1 MENEKLREIKLTKA
15 TKYTIL
21 TTFLVGILGAGVA
34 GIVGNGTTGENEQ
47 IVVSDG
53 VVSPDDKEE
62 EIVVVKEEKL
72 EVPFKVN
79 AQIKTYFYDLS
90 DDASVREKALVYYNG
105 SYTPSTGVDYFYNNN
120 NFEVVAAF
128 SGEVV
133 EKKVDPMY
141 GVTLKI
147 KGENNI
153 EAIYS
158 SLGEVNVTVGDTV
171 KQGDILAKASN
182 NTISS
187 NMGNHLNF
195 SLLKNGKFINPVKN
209 FSKNIKEI

>member
-21 TTFLVGILGAGVA
+21 TTFLIGVLGFGVA
-34 GIVGNGTTGENEQ
+34 GIVNNDSSLEGEQ

-53 VVSPDDKEE
+53 VITPDDNQE

-72 EVPFKVN
+72 ITPFTVN

-90 DDASVREKALVYYNG
+90 DDATTREKALVYYNG

-120 NFEVVAAF
+120 NFDVVAVF
-128 SGEVV
+128 SGEVL

-141 GVTLKI
+141 GVTIRI
-147 KGENNI
+147 KGENDL

-158 SLGEVNVTVGDTV
+158 SLSEVSVNVGDTIN
-171 KQGDILAKASN
+171 QGDVIAKASK
-182 NTISS
+182 NTINS

-195 SLLKNGKFINPVKN
+195 SLLKKGKFINPVKN
-209 FSKNIKEI
+209 FSKNIKDI

>member
-90 DDASVREKALVYYNG
+90 DDASVREKALVYY
-105 SYTPSTGVDYFYNNN
+105 
-120 NFEVVAAF
+120 
-128 SGEVV
+128 
-133 EKKVDPMY
+133 KVNKY
-141 GVTLKI
+141 
-147 KGENNI
+147 
-153 EAIYS
+153 
-158 SLGEVNVTVGDTV
+158 
-171 KQGDILAKASN
+171 
-182 NTISS
+182 
-187 NMGNHLNF
+187 
-195 SLLKNGKFINPVKN
+195 
-209 FSKNIKEI
+209 